1 MEGSGQLPLVIDA
14 AGWLSG
20 IRWLPSPNSD
30 DRPVGVE
37 PELVVVHGISLPPGR
52 FGGPWI
58 DDLFT
63 NRLDPRLDPYFAQ
76 IQGLR
81 VSAHLLIRRD
91 GTAVQYV
98 SLLRRAWHAG
108 VSEFQGRAR
117 CNDFAIG
124 IELEG
129 TDTLP
134 YESHQYRTL
143 ARLVGVIQERWP
155 AIDRTRIVGHC
166 HIAPDRKTDPGPV
179 FDWPRL
185 WQLLDIAKPC

>member
-1 MEGSGQLPLVIDA
+1 
-14 AGWLSG
+14 
-20 IRWLPSPNSD
+20 
-30 DRPVGVE
+30 
-37 PELVVVHGISLPPGR
+37 
-52 FGGPWI
+52 
-58 DDLFT
+58 
-63 NRLDPRLDPYFAQ
+63 